1 MGGRGGTLR
10 SQRLEESGGES
21 LLLEKTEVTWTP
33 GDPPERSGMSSET
46 EQLDA
51 GDQEFVLPLLF
62 QHLFFKS
69 EASAGEAAGPAFKL
83 SEIQDNPNLN
93 KV

>member
-1 MGGRGGTLR
+1 MPNCGHQNTQR
-10 SQRLEESGGES
+10 SQRHDEPGEES
-21 LLLEKTEVTWTP
+21 LLLELMEVTWAP
-33 GDPPERSGMSSET
+33 SDPLERSGMSSET

-83 SEIQDNPNLN
+83 
-93 KV
+93 